1 MVLHVIAVLSLLIIA
16 LVTVLI
22 GRVATLALTATG
34 MPLEAARFQ
43 ARSALTGVGF
53 TSHESELCLG
63 HPVRRRI
70 IMQLMFVGPIGII
83 ASSGTLIAALT
94 TATGSAQRTSRLAA
108 LAAGLVALVLAS
120 RSRWVNRHLTSLLA
134 AAVRRT
140 TQLDV
145 RDYAG
150 MLRLAG
156 DYEVAELLVEAG
168 DWLAGQTLAKA
179 DLPHEGILV
188 LGIVRATG
196 EYVGAPT
203 GSTELRAGDTLL
215 LYGRDAVVRGLDERH
230 AGGEGDRAHLDA
242 IADHRR
248 VIEDE
253 QRRDA
258 GV

>member
-1 MVLHVIAVLSLLIIA
+1 MLRVIAVLSLLIIA
-16 LVTVLI
+16 LVTVFI

-53 TSHESELCLG
+53 TSHESEQAMS

-70 IMQLMFVGPIGII
+70 VMQLMFVGPIGII

-94 TATGSAQRTSRLAA
+94 TASGAAQATGRLAA
-108 LAAGLVALVLAS
+108 LVVGLVALVLGS
-120 RSRWVNRHLTSLLA
+120 RNRWVNRRLTGLVA
-134 AAVRRT
+134 AVVRRT
-140 TQLDV
+140 THLDV

-150 MLRLAG
+150 LLRLAG
-156 DYEVAELLVEAG
+156 EYEVAELLIERD
-168 DWLAGQTLAKA
+168 DWLSDRTLAAA

-188 LGIVRATG
+188 LGIVRASG

-203 GSTELRAGDTLL
+203 GRTVVRAGDTLL
-215 LYGRDAVVRGLDERH
+215 IYGRDAVVRDLDQRH
-230 AGGEGDRAHLDA
+230 AGGEGDRAHLEA
-242 IADHRR
+242 IAEQQR
-248 VIEDE
+248 IIADE
-253 QRRDA
+253 QRREA

>member
-1 MVLHVIAVLSLLIIA
+1 VVAVLSLLIIA

-53 TSHESELCLG
+53 TTDESEQAMR

-70 IMQLMFVGPIGII
+70 VMQLMFVGPIGII
-83 ASSGTLIAALT
+83 ASSGILITALT
-94 TATGSAQRTSRLAA
+94 TSSGPRQATGRLVT
-108 LAAGLVALVLAS
+108 LVVGLVALVLGS
-120 RSRWVNRHLTSLLA
+120 RSRLVNRSLTGLVA
-134 AAVRRT
+134 AVVRRT
-140 TQLDV
+140 TDLDV

-156 DYEVAELLVEAG
+156 DYEVAELLVEPD
-168 DWLAGQTLAKA
+168 DWLAGRTLAAA
-179 DLPHEGILV
+179 DLPHEGVLV
-188 LGIVRATG
+188 LGIVRASG
-196 EYVGAPT
+196 EYLGAPT
-203 GSTELRAGDTLL
+203 GHTLLRSGDTLL
-215 LYGRDAVVRGLDERH
+215 LYGRDAVVRSLDQRR

-242 IADHRR
+242 IAEQQR
-248 VIEDE
+248 VIADE